1 MDILVYE
8 MMQDKKVK
16 GVQIVKEEMVLMYW
30 WHDFYIRNPREFI
43 KRATEFFSDFIK
55 VSGC

>member
-1 MDILVYE
+1 MDILVCE
-8 MMQDKKVK
+8 MMQDEEVK

-30 WHDFYIRNPREFI
+30 WLDFYIRNPRELI
-43 KRATEFFSDFIK
+43 NRATEFFSDFIK